1 MITKEKQAEQIRYL
15 DRYGMLLAEEYTE
28 EILGIYREYVSDLAS
43 YARNRASYDTLIRYL
58 LRMKQYKGG
67 KTLVEGLCRSWIA
80 MYPSRKVMVSELER
94 CLKGVKS
101 L

>member
-1 MITKEKQAEQIRYL
+1 MN
-15 DRYGMLLAEEYTE
+15 LLSYPLTSMEDFRDYRRMCSAEEWKRD
-28 EILGIYREYVSDLAS
+28 REYVSDLAS